1 MAVTYQNVS
10 AFLPSHRATVWVGSA
25 CLWPGQSVTVGDEL
39 PETHPAIVQG
49 ALLRIDEPTAS
60 ATAQASELEPVA
72 DVSRFDHAQTR
83 SELWRLIKS
92 SEGGSA
98 AYAAAT
104 GRSYRQSSAE
114 DFARYLAGA

>member
-25 CLWPGQSVTVGDEL
+25 CLWPGQSVTLGDEL
-39 PETHPAIVQG
+39 SETHPAIVQG

-60 ATAQASELEPVA
+60 ATAQAAELEHVA

-83 SELWRLIKS
+83 SELWQVIKS

-98 AYAAAT
+98 AYVDAT
-104 GRSYRQSSAE
+104 GLRYRESTAADLSDYLE
-114 DFARYLAGA
+114 DI